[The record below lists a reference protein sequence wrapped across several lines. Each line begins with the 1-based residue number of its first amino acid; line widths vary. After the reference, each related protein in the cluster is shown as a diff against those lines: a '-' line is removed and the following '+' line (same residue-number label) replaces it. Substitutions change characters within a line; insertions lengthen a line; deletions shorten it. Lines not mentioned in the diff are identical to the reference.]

1 MDIKPIDMRDIVA
14 RHLLYC
20 RFNAAARFSPFI
32 LRKRATQLCFADGM
46 HMVMMASGAS

>member
-20 RFNAAARFSPFI
+20 QSDTAARSSPFI
-32 LRKRATQLCFADGM
+32 LRKRAAQLCYADGI

>member
-1 MDIKPIDMRDIVA
+1 MDIEPIDVRDIVA

-20 RFNAAARFSPFI
+20 QFDAAARSSPFI

-46 HMVMMASGAS
+46 HMATMASGAS